1 MLSQKSYTLYNS
13 FLTRPYKIRLKPNK
27 TFFFDRSNLFQSNS
41 NSNSINYNF
50 PAIKIPNNNK
60 PHLKRAKSFKKSID
74 YKFYKLLKKGPIT
87 PKQKKGAFY
96 YPEIIDKSPF
106 SFNLQD
112 EEDETLKRIKKINK
126 GNKKHRILSNIAYK
140 KEIQKRKNT
149 KKFLNEM
156 KLTKINIRL
165 LKKKVIEEKKIMNE
179 FNSMNFTHTKK
190 IIKLKNI
197 VFDSPKTTKNI
208 YDINP
213 GGEILSFNKLFDNE
227 RKLIIKK
234 GRLMHRFHEIMNKI
248 NSKNDN

>member
-1 MLSQKSYTLYNS
+1 
-13 FLTRPYKIRLKPNK
+13 
-27 TFFFDRSNLFQSNS
+27 
-41 NSNSINYNF
+41 
-50 PAIKIPNNNK
+50 
-60 PHLKRAKSFKKSID
+60 
-74 YKFYKLLKKGPIT
+74 
-87 PKQKKGAFY
+87 
-96 YPEIIDKSPF
+96 
-106 SFNLQD
+106 
-112 EEDETLKRIKKINK
+112 
-126 GNKKHRILSNIAYK
+126 
-140 KEIQKRKNT
+140 
-149 KKFLNEM
+149 M